1 MSFIDKLFPILDVI
15 EEKDNRGKILKMG
28 LPQDVADYLHGV
40 HDKYSL
46 WFADQIKKSPAYHQA
61 NNKLNFVHNLRTQMQ
76 GIIDWVSNTPNI
88 ILKQYTWDTALAAA
102 QQYHHNLVA
111 ANIEGIETNT
121 IIKKYDDGFYWVDL
135 ESTRDSCEASA
146 MGHCATTHNAD
157 TLYSLRKF
165 EQATNTIEP
174 FITLAISP
182 DEGKWVQCKGK
193 NNSKPK
199 AVYHPYIADIL
210 VFSNTFTYKSE
221 YDSANDFTDATL
233 VSYIEDNKEDFE
245 NADDILEKI
254 NSNRISIQQFL
265 DIQKNY
271 SFSTYGLDI
280 YDDYHDTE
288 YVSVMYSFYIDI
300 PYKDTGL
307 DKQTIDDNFVISYRS
322 KAREYLND
330 VLEVWAGDVQIDSQG
345 DDYFTIRCD
354 LEDDSSY
361 DLSDIGLRSF
371 EQQCEHY
378 NELNKRFDK
387 DEFIK
392 EVLPKLLALDGVMES
407 PYLDF
412 INTIKQIED
421 VNVDQLRTTLNSH
434 VKIGKTLMSYLDE
447 HKLSSFSNL
456 RRSSYNYPIDRQRF
470 ATQKTKTAY
479 NDIILYDIFWT
490 FIIKHVLDNASQVKV
505 NTLNVTDRFQFVIN
519 YEYDKEDDY
528 DFDEEVRLINK
539 ILQQLP
545 AITKYLREFEDKVV
559 TPFVS
564 SGEPVTV
571 DNIEIEGDITSSN
584 VDIRSK
590 NWFIGTHWFSADADN
605 ITARKEELDRYID
618 KKLHDLLTNQNRFY
632 HYRDINERKIINFL
646 EELITHQ
653 MSFKDFFEGYS
664 ILNKVI

>member
-1 MSFIDKLFPILDVI
+1 MSFIDNMFSLLDVI

-61 NNKLNFVHNLRTQMQ
+61 NNKLNFVNNLRTQMQ
-76 GIIDWVSNTPNI
+76 GIIDWVSNTPNV

-102 QQYHHNLVA
+102 HQYHHNLVA

-121 IIKKYDDGFYWVDL
+121 IIKKYNDGFYWVDL
-135 ESTRDSCEASA
+135 ESTRDRCEASA

-199 AVYHPYIADIL
+199 PVYHPYIADIL
-210 VFSNTFTYKSE
+210 VSSNALTYKSE

-233 VSYIEDNKEDFE
+233 ISYIEDNKKEFE

-254 NSNRISIQQFL
+254 SANRVSVKQFH
-265 DIQKNY
+265 DILKNY
-271 SFSTYGLDI
+271 SFTSYNMDI
-280 YDDYHDTE
+280 YEDDDYDN
-288 YVSVMYSFYIDI
+288 VNVLYSFYIDI

-307 DKQTIDDNFVISYRS
+307 DKQTIDDNFSINYRS
-322 KAREYLND
+322 KARKYLND
-330 VLEVWAGDVQIDSQG
+330 VLSVWASDVEVEAQG

-354 LEDDSSY
+354 LEDDINY

-378 NELNKRFDK
+378 DELNKRFDK

-392 EVLPKLLALDGVMES
+392 EVLPKLLILDEVMES

-412 INTIKQIED
+412 IENIKQIED
-421 VNVDQLRTTLNSH
+421 VNVEQHRTTLDSH
-434 VKIGKTLMSYLDE
+434 VKIGKTMISYLDE
-447 HKLSSFSNL
+447 HKLSYFSNL
-456 RRSSYNYPIDRQRF
+456 RRTSFDYPIDRQSL
-470 ATQKTKTAY
+470 ATQKAKTTY
-479 NDIILYDIFWT
+479 NDIILYDIFWA
-490 FIIKHVLDNASQVKV
+490 FIKKHVLDNASQVKV
-505 NTLNVTDRFQFVIN
+505 NTLNVTDKFQFVID

-528 DFDEEVRLINK
+528 NFDEELQLINK

-545 AITKYLREFEDKVV
+545 AITKYLKEFEDKVV
-559 TPFVS
+559 TPFIS

-571 DNIEIEGDITSSN
+571 DTIEIEGDITRSK
-584 VDIRSK
+584 VDILSK
-590 NWFIGTHWFSADADN
+590 NVYIGTHWFSADADN
-605 ITARKEELDRYID
+605 ITGRKEELDRYID
-618 KKLHDLLTNQNRFY
+618 KKLHDLLTNKNRVY